1 MPSTARAAEAS
12 AYENVRANPFT
23 RIHGRPTR
31 GDYEII
37 KHEAAT
43 LASKV
48 EDITY
53 AWSRDPVTGDE
64 YGLLAKIL
72 GLDEYDHQTGID
84 TYVEETKPSTYDPA
98 ITVATPTHTRKRLEE
113 EWERVRTCWYIRKGF
128 LKGVTANLRDALG
141 EQFYAQLKHR
151 HSAYRNITPFQILE
165 HLNTIWCPLDVQAK
179 KKLKDAYFAKWDG
192 NEHLTA
198 FGKRLDDDQ
207 NTLIRSDITISD
219 EDKLQFYLEQIYDSN
234 LFDKAEMMDWESK
247 PALIKT
253 DYAQAKSHF
262 EALVKAHDTY
272 VQNSGGGTA
281 GRHAY
286 ESSNS
291 MADLG
296 DEIKE
301 YIAKLASTSIT
312 NNDALANIR
321 DTVRTKNSQIEAMAA
336 QLKLL
341 SDTVALLAK
350 NVKPSDENRD
360 PNSRGRSRGARGGQS
375 QQMTKPRN
383 MGAYCWTHG
392 FNPVG
397 VTHDS
402 KTCEFK
408 KEGHRNDATYSNRY
422 EGNTYW
428 PVAMRVAVDQQN
440 HAAWKDKSKPT

>member
-1 MPSTARAAEAS
+1 MPSTARAAETS

-43 LASKV
+43 LASEV

-53 AWSRDPVTGDE
+53 AWNRDPVTGDE
-64 YGLLAKIL
+64 YGLLAEIL

-84 TYVEETKPSTYDPA
+84 TYVEETEPSTYDPA

-128 LKGVTANLRDALG
+128 LKGVTANLRDALD

-151 HSAYRNITPFQILE
+151 HSAYRNITPLQIFE

-247 PALIKT
+247 PTVIKT
-253 DYAQAKSHF
+253 DYVQAKAHF

-272 VQNSGGGTA
+272 AQNSGGGTA

-286 ESSNS
+286 ESANS

-296 DEIKE
+296 DEIKK
-301 YIAKLASTSIT
+301 YITKLVSTSIT

-321 DTVRTKNSQIEAMAA
+321 DTVRTKDSQIEAMAA

-350 NVKPSDENRD
+350 NAKPADENRD
-360 PNSRGRSRGARGGQS
+360 PNTRGRSRGARGGQS

-392 FNPVG
+392 FHPVG

-408 KEGHRNDATYSNRY
+408 KDGHRDDATYSNRY

-440 HAAWKDKSKPT
+440 HAAWKNKSKPT